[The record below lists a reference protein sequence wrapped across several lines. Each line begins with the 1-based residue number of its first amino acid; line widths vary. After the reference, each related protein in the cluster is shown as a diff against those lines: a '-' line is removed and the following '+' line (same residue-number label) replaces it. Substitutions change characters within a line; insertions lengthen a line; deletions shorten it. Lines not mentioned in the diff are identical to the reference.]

1 MAGRTPRLRA
11 RRHGLIGR
19 NLPRPWAERI
29 MEAAI
34 SASGD
39 EEEARRRDI
48 NCVMRLLRRERI
60 VRNQLRKRRGGL
72 LALTERSTSRCDTRR

>member
-39 EEEARRRDI
+39 EEEARRRD
-48 NCVMRLLRRERI
+48 VRSTPDVLAHGAGQHLRRGIRS
-60 VRNQLRKRRGGL
+60 RG
-72 LALTERSTSRCDTRR
+72 